1 MSRVKSTRDEIV
13 YACYHRQSGSEMNA
27 FQESDAVSHFIR
39 KFRSPSE
46 DIKRIHNFS
55 LDQRL
60 ALSKNISNI
69 QVDFGAREKC
79 KRTSNSTVRLETV
92 VFQH

>member
-13 YACYHRQSGSEMNA
+13 YACYHRQTGSEMNA
-27 FQESDAVSHFIR
+27 FQQSDAVSDIVRNFH
-39 KFRSPSE
+39 SPSE
-46 DIKRIHNFS
+46 DIKRIHIFS
-55 LDQRL
+55 PDPRL
-60 ALSKNISNI
+60 TLSKNISNV
-69 QVDFGAREKC
+69 QVDIGAKEKC